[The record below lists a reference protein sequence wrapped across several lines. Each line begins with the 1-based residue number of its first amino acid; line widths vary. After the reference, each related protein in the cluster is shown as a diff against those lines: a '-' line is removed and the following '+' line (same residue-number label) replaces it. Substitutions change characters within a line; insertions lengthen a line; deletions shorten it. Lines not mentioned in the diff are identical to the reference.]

1 MAAAAVAAINAEPGS
16 VGVQRIGCYALMQL
30 ARDAAGAQ
38 TVLEAGGVEAVV
50 TAMELQAADA
60 ADAEVHRFG
69 CTTLSSLARSDAAH
83 KQAVVDGGG
92 VRAVVA
98 AMRLHTADAELH
110 HAGVATLSSLA
121 FSDTAH
127 KQAVV
132 DGGGVAAVVSAMG
145 LHTADAELQRHACG
159 ALASLAFGD
168 AYACGDAYRQ
178 RAVVYAGGV
187 AAVAAAMG
195 RCAAD
200 ARLHA
205 ADAEVHHAG
214 VATLSSLAFSDA
226 AHEVQRA
233 GVATLSSL
241 SVTHKQA
248 VVDGGGGAAVVA
260 AIGLHAAD
268 AGLQGNGCCALWNL
282 ASGGAACAQAVVEA
296 GGVRALVAAMGLHQ
310 ETAGNAAG
318 ALEMLAA
325 NNPMAVL
332 EEVARTQT
340 DCSSRGG
347 LRKKL
352 RACALKRL
360 RAAEEGTA
368 VPELEHAIKLA
379 AAVQVDAAALNHAKG
394 RLREILADAE
404 RRERRESFGLGSH
417 ARPEEF
423 VCPITFD
430 EMQDPVVASDGHTYE
445 RSAILAVLRDG
456 KKKGGAMSPLTRE
469 PLSATVYPNRALKR
483 RMQGY
488 EEDMLRVAATA
499 VANAS
504 DGTLQHGPAAA
515 GGEPSSEPAPKR
527 SKQEEKLDEKLNAK
541 PVPLMPLG
549 PAAASSCAA
558 GGSAD
563 SSSSAMPIVVD
574 LTGDD

>member
-1 MAAAAVAAINAEPGS
+1 MAAAAVAAINSEPGS
-16 VGVQRIGCYALMQL
+16 AGVQRIGCYALMQL

-38 TVLEAGGVEAVV
+38 TVVDAGGVGAVV
-50 TAMELQAADA
+50 TAMELQAAYA
-60 ADAEVHRFG
+60 VDAEVHRFG
-69 CTTLSSLARSDAAH
+69 CTTLSCLACSDAAH

-92 VRAVVA
+92 VAAVVA
-98 AMRLHTADAELH
+98 AMRRCTADAEVH
-110 HAGVATLSSLA
+110 HAGIATLSSLA

-132 DGGGVAAVVSAMG
+132 DGGGVASVVAAMG
-145 LHTADAELQRHACG
+145 LHTADAELQRHGCG

-168 AYACGDAYRQ
+168 AYACGDAWRQ
-178 RAVVYAGGV
+178 QAVVSSGGV

-205 ADAEVHHAG
+205 ADAEV
-214 VATLSSLAFSDA
+214 
-226 AHEVQRA
+226 QRA

-241 SVTHKQA
+241 SVMHKQA
-248 VVDGGGGAAVVA
+248 VVDGGGVAAVVA

-282 ASGGAACAQAVVEA
+282 ASGGAACAQAVVDA
-296 GGVRALVAAMGLHQ
+296 GGVKALVTAMGQHR

-318 ALEMLAA
+318 ALEILAA
-325 NNPMAVL
+325 NNPTAVL

-340 DCSSRGG
+340 DCSSWGG

-352 RACALKRL
+352 RECALWRL
-360 RAAEEGTA
+360 RAAEEGTT
-368 VPELEHAIKLA
+368 VPALEHAIKLA

-394 RLREILADAE
+394 RLREIYADAE
-404 RRERRESFGLGSH
+404 RRERRESFGLGSL

-430 EMQDPVVASDGHTYE
+430 EMEDPVVASDGHTYE
-445 RSAILAVLRDG
+445 RSAILSVLRDG
-456 KKKGGAMSPLTRE
+456 KKNGVAFSPLTRE
-469 PLSATVYPNRALKR
+469 PLRAIVYPNRALKR

-488 EEDMLRVAATA
+488 EENMLRVAATA

-504 DGTLQHGPAAA
+504 DGTQQHGPAAG

-527 SKQEEKLDEKLNAK
+527 SK
-541 PVPLMPLG
+541 G
-549 PAAASSCAA
+549 
-558 GGSAD
+558 
-563 SSSSAMPIVVD
+563 
-574 LTGDD
+574 

>member
-1 MAAAAVAAINAEPGS
+1 M
-16 VGVQRIGCYALMQL
+16 MQL

-38 TVLEAGGVEAVV
+38 TVVEAEGVGAVV

-98 AMRLHTADAELH
+98 AMRLHT
-110 HAGVATLSSLA
+110 
-121 FSDTAH
+121 
-127 KQAVV
+127 
-132 DGGGVAAVVSAMG
+132 
-145 LHTADAELQRHACG
+145 
-159 ALASLAFGD
+159 
-168 AYACGDAYRQ
+168 
-178 RAVVYAGGV
+178 
-187 AAVAAAMG
+187 
-195 RCAAD
+195 
-200 ARLHA
+200 

-282 ASGGAACAQAVVEA
+282 ASGGAACAQAVVDA
-296 GGVRALVAAMGLHQ
+296 GGVRALVAAMGQHQ

-360 RAAEEGTA
+360 RAAEEGAAEEGTA

-504 DGTLQHGPAAA
+504 DGTQQHGPAAA

-527 SKQEEKLDEKLNAK
+527 CK
-541 PVPLMPLG
+541 G
-549 PAAASSCAA
+549 
-558 GGSAD
+558 
-563 SSSSAMPIVVD
+563 
-574 LTGDD
+574 

>member
-1 MAAAAVAAINAEPGS
+1 M
-16 VGVQRIGCYALMQL
+16 MQL

-92 VRAVVA
+92 VSAVVA
-98 AMRLHTADAELH
+98 AMRLHT
-110 HAGVATLSSLA
+110 
-121 FSDTAH
+121 
-127 KQAVV
+127 
-132 DGGGVAAVVSAMG
+132 
-145 LHTADAELQRHACG
+145 
-159 ALASLAFGD
+159 
-168 AYACGDAYRQ
+168 
-178 RAVVYAGGV
+178 
-187 AAVAAAMG
+187 
-195 RCAAD
+195 
-200 ARLHA
+200 

-248 VVDGGGGAAVVA
+248 VVDGEGVAAVVA

-282 ASGGAACAQAVVEA
+282 ASGGAACAQAVVDA
-296 GGVRALVAAMGLHQ
+296 GGVRALVAAMGQHQ
-310 ETAGNAAG
+310 ETADNAAG
-318 ALEMLAA
+318 ALEKLAA
-325 NNPMAVL
+325 SNPMAVL
-332 EEVARTQT
+332 EEVARTET

-360 RAAEEGTA
+360 RAAEEGAAEEGTA

-394 RLREILADAE
+394 RLREIYADAE

-504 DGTLQHGPAAA
+504 DGTQQHGPAAA

-527 SKQEEKLDEKLNAK
+527 SK
-541 PVPLMPLG
+541 G
-549 PAAASSCAA
+549 
-558 GGSAD
+558 
-563 SSSSAMPIVVD
+563 
-574 LTGDD
+574 

>member
-38 TVLEAGGVEAVV
+38 TVVEAGGVGAVV
-50 TAMELQAADA
+50 TAMELQAAGA
-60 ADAEVHRFG
+60 VDAEVHRFG
-69 CTTLSSLARSDAAH
+69 CTTLSSLACSDAAH

-92 VRAVVA
+92 VAAVVA
-98 AMRLHTADAELH
+98 AMRLHAADAEVH

-132 DGGGVAAVVSAMG
+132 DGGGVAAVVAAMG
-145 LHTADAELQRHACG
+145 LHAADAELQRHACG

-168 AYACGDAYRQ
+168 AYACGDAWRQ
-178 RAVVYAGGV
+178 KAVVDGGCV

-200 ARLHA
+200 PRLHA

-248 VVDGGGGAAVVA
+248 VVDGGGVAAVVA

-282 ASGGAACAQAVVEA
+282 ASGGFSGAACAQAVVDA
-296 GGVRALVAAMGLHQ
+296 GGVKALVAAMGQHQ

-318 ALEMLAA
+318 ALEKLAA

-360 RAAEEGTA
+360 RAAEEGAAEEGTA

-445 RSAILAVLRDG
+445 RSAILSVLRDG
-456 KKKGGAMSPLTRE
+456 KKKGGAMSPLPRE
-469 PLSATVYPNRALKR
+469 PLLATVYPNRALKR

-504 DGTLQHGPAAA
+504 DGTQQHGPAAA

-527 SKQEEKLDEKLNAK
+527 SK
-541 PVPLMPLG
+541 G
-549 PAAASSCAA
+549 
-558 GGSAD
+558 
-563 SSSSAMPIVVD
+563 
-574 LTGDD
+574 

>member
-38 TVLEAGGVEAVV
+38 TVVEAGGIGAVV

-83 KQAVVDGGG
+83 KQAVVNGGG

-98 AMRLHTADAELH
+98 AM
-110 HAGVATLSSLA
+110 
-121 FSDTAH
+121 
-127 KQAVV
+127 
-132 DGGGVAAVVSAMG
+132 G
-145 LHTADAELQRHACG
+145 LHTADAEL
-159 ALASLAFGD
+159 
-168 AYACGDAYRQ
+168 
-178 RAVVYAGGV
+178 
-187 AAVAAAMG
+187 
-195 RCAAD
+195 
-200 ARLHA
+200 
-205 ADAEVHHAG
+205 HHAG

-282 ASGGAACAQAVVEA
+282 ASGGAACAQAVVDA
-296 GGVRALVAAMGLHQ
+296 GGVRALVAAMGQHQ

-340 DCSSRGG
+340 DG
-347 LRKKL
+347 
-352 RACALKRL
+352 
-360 RAAEEGTA
+360 
-368 VPELEHAIKLA
+368 
-379 AAVQVDAAALNHAKG
+379 
-394 RLREILADAE
+394 
-404 RRERRESFGLGSH
+404 
-417 ARPEEF
+417 
-423 VCPITFD
+423 
-430 EMQDPVVASDGHTYE
+430 
-445 RSAILAVLRDG
+445 
-456 KKKGGAMSPLTRE
+456 
-469 PLSATVYPNRALKR
+469 
-483 RMQGY
+483 
-488 EEDMLRVAATA
+488 
-499 VANAS
+499 
-504 DGTLQHGPAAA
+504 
-515 GGEPSSEPAPKR
+515 
-527 SKQEEKLDEKLNAK
+527 
-541 PVPLMPLG
+541 
-549 PAAASSCAA
+549 
-558 GGSAD
+558 
-563 SSSSAMPIVVD
+563 
-574 LTGDD
+574 